1 MVDAILDFETNLA
14 LGRGVLCLESRR
26 DGTCQALFLS
36 TILQGLKGY
45 PELEGVWRPT
55 RAAFTPTAPRENTP
69 SSGLSGSKTA
79 RETDV
84 LIVGAGQSGLAV
96 GARLRALDVDP
107 LIIDQYPRI
116 GDNWRKRYASLSL
129 HNAIWVNDLPYME
142 FPTTWP
148 IYLTKDQLAAWFE
161 IYAQVMD
168 LDVSTS
174 TRLVDAE
181 YSPISGQWVSHV
193 TVPTGEVAEVYSRH
207 IVMATGVSG
216 IARRP
221 EIAGLHAFQG
231 QVLHSS
237 EFIDGASLGSRI
249 EKRPIDVV
257 VFGTGNSGHDIAHE
271 LCLNGQF
278 RVTMVQRS
286 STTVINLSTVREI
299 YDKNVYDRS
308 VPRMSPE
315 DEDLRRLSMPL
326 DLIVQD
332 FQIMNETVKERDK
345 DLISGLNAVGFR
357 TDYGP
362 DETGHRMKYLRHGGG
377 YYINV
382 GCSELIVNR
391 EIGLLNF
398 DRFER
403 VVGAGL
409 LLRDGTTVPADVI
422 VLATGFFN
430 QQEVA
435 RRVFGSEVADRVG
448 PVWGYGPGGE
458 LRAVWQRT
466 RQPGLW
472 FQSGGLSDARVYSRV
487 LALQV
492 KACLEGI
499 LDTHTDNVGVS

>member
-1 MVDAILDFETNLA
+1 
-14 LGRGVLCLESRR
+14 
-26 DGTCQALFLS
+26 
-36 TILQGLKGY
+36 
-45 PELEGVWRPT
+45 
-55 RAAFTPTAPRENTP
+55 
-69 SSGLSGSKTA
+69 
-79 RETDV
+79 
-84 LIVGAGQSGLAV
+84 
-96 GARLRALDVDP
+96 
-107 LIIDQYPRI
+107 
-116 GDNWRKRYASLSL
+116 
-129 HNAIWVNDLPYME
+129 ME

-161 IYAQVMD
+161 IYTQVMD

-174 TRLVDAE
+174 TGLVDAE
-181 YSPISGQWVSHV
+181 YNPTSNEWVSHV
-193 TVPTGEVAEVYSRH
+193 TVPTGDVVEVHSKH
-207 IVMATGVSG
+207 IVMATGASG

-221 EIAGLHAFQG
+221 KMAGLDAFQG

-237 EFIDGASLGSRI
+237 EFIDGASLGSSI

-278 RVTMVQRS
+278 RVSMVQRS

-299 YDKNVYDRS
+299 YDMNVYDRS

-326 DLIVQD
+326 DLVIQN
-332 FQIMNETVKERDK
+332 FQVMNETVKQRDK

-362 DETGHRMKYLRHGGG
+362 DETGHRMKYLRQGGG

-382 GCSELIVNR
+382 GCSELIANR
-391 EIGLLNF
+391 EIGLLDF

-403 VVGAGL
+403 VVAAGL
-409 LLRDGTTVPADVI
+409 LLKDGSTLPADVI

-430 QQEVA
+430 QQEVT
-435 RRVFGSEVADRVG
+435 RRIFGSEVADRVG

-487 LALQV
+487 LALQI

-499 LDTHTDNVGVS
+499 LDTHTDNVLAAN

>member
-1 MVDAILDFETNLA
+1 MDRAASLFLNTGYLRDTAILTWELRTCRGRPQIEEMLREASDLVGPRNFSLTTVSPSVPPETEDGRRLVDAILAFETDLA
-14 LGRGVLCLESRR
+14 LGKGVLRLECRR

-36 TILQGLKGY
+36 TILHGLKGY
-45 PELEGVWRPT
+45 PEREGAWRPT
-55 RAAFTPTAPRENTP
+55 RAAFTPTAPRESTP
-69 SSGLSGSKTA
+69 ACGLSGSKAT
-79 RETDV
+79 RQTDV

-116 GDNWRKRYASLSL
+116 GDNWRKRYTSLSL

-174 TRLVDAE
+174 TRLMDAE
-181 YSPISGQWVSHV
+181 YNFTSGQWVSHV
-193 TVPTGEVAEVYSRH
+193 TVPTGGVAEVHSKH

-221 EIAGLHAFQG
+221 EIAGLDAFQG
-231 QVLHSS
+231 PVLHSS
-237 EFIDGASLGSRI
+237 EFIDGASLDNSI

-308 VPRMSPE
+308 IPRMSPE

-326 DLIVQD
+326 DLVVQD
-332 FQIMNETVKERDK
+332 FQVMNETVKELDK
-345 DLISGLNAVGFR
+345 D
-357 TDYGP
+357 
-362 DETGHRMKYLRHGGG
+362 
-377 YYINV
+377 
-382 GCSELIVNR
+382 
-391 EIGLLNF
+391 
-398 DRFER
+398 
-403 VVGAGL
+403 
-409 LLRDGTTVPADVI
+409 
-422 VLATGFFN
+422 
-430 QQEVA
+430 
-435 RRVFGSEVADRVG
+435 
-448 PVWGYGPGGE
+448 
-458 LRAVWQRT
+458 
-466 RQPGLW
+466 
-472 FQSGGLSDARVYSRV
+472 
-487 LALQV
+487 
-492 KACLEGI
+492 
-499 LDTHTDNVGVS
+499 